1 MKISYF
7 IAGVAASLALVAGEA
22 VVAVAFEAARLTG
35 LTEETVY
42 SLADWGSPLDLL
54 QSVMIGGLIN
64 VVLIGSAWKIWG
76 AIIPVLRQERTFMF
90 VVRGVLSSLVGCAV
104 LIALVVQVD
113 LLQWP
118 SELNASVV
126 AHAIIVITICAL
138 AGVVWGV
145 VFQNQTSFDKIL
157 EMHHDR

>member
-1 MKISYF
+1 
-7 IAGVAASLALVAGEA
+7 
-22 VVAVAFEAARLTG
+22 
-35 LTEETVY
+35 
-42 SLADWGSPLDLL
+42 
-54 QSVMIGGLIN
+54 
-64 VVLIGSAWKIWG
+64 
-76 AIIPVLRQERTFMF
+76 MF